1 MGEPST
7 QSFATRFTQRAETPP
22 RAKLTAGSSYRLSDL
37 KTQRKTLIE
46 ELGPTIPEVP
56 IPYFLTNILP
66 GLREGLDV
74 DEIATKFKASG
85 HITDDGR
92 WSCFPCDPAQV
103 KKREEQCFQ
112 PLEQLAEAIST
123 ASGGGKH
130 ATPTLHAKP
139 FHTTCLHAQGHEESR
154 WVYWANIAMSAE
166 FKKKARPADKEDNV
180 AKIIWSMHQC
190 MREDPRRRFTF
201 GLTIENKEIRLWF
214 CTRAQLLVSEGI
226 NFLQDHAT
234 VIHLFLALMYAKDH
248 EVGWD
253 PTICYARD
261 RNGEVLLHDGV
272 PRLDITIHEDGEEP
286 ETLR

>member
-56 IPYFLTNILP
+56 IPNFLTNILP

-74 DEIATKFKASG
+74 DEIATKLKASG

-123 ASGGGKH
+123 ASGGGSTRLLH
-130 ATPTLHAKP
+130 YTQNPSIQPVCTLRDTK
-139 FHTTCLHAQGHEESR
+139 SR
-154 WVYWANIAMSAE
+154 PDGYFMISDETNQVYWANIAMSAE
-166 FKKKARPADKEDNV
+166 FKKKARPADKEDV
-180 AKIIWSMHQC
+180 CIWI
-190 MREDPRRRFTF
+190 F
-201 GLTIENKEIRLWF
+201 
-214 CTRAQLLVSEGI
+214 LLV
-226 NFLQDHAT
+226 
-234 VIHLFLALMYAKDH
+234 
-248 EVGWD
+248 
-253 PTICYARD
+253 
-261 RNGEVLLHDGV
+261 
-272 PRLDITIHEDGEEP
+272 
-286 ETLR
+286 

>member
-1 MGEPST
+1 MRILYPCARATFT
-7 QSFATRFTQRAETPP
+7 QSPP
-22 RAKLTAGSSYRLSDL
+22 PGRPCHTISELAYQMHSNTSTVDSQSPWLTAGSSYRLSDL

-56 IPYFLTNILP
+56 IPNFLTNILP

-74 DEIATKFKASG
+74 DEIAAKLKASG

-139 FHTTCLHAQGHEESR
+139 FHTTCLHAQGHKESSR
-154 WVYWANIAMSAE
+154 WV
-166 FKKKARPADKEDNV
+166 F
-180 AKIIWSMHQC
+180 
-190 MREDPRRRFTF
+190 
-201 GLTIENKEIRLWF
+201 
-214 CTRAQLLVSEGI
+214 
-226 NFLQDHAT
+226 
-234 VIHLFLALMYAKDH
+234 
-248 EVGWD
+248 
-253 PTICYARD
+253 
-261 RNGEVLLHDGV
+261 HD
-272 PRLDITIHEDGEEP
+272 I
-286 ETLR
+286 

>member
-56 IPYFLTNILP
+56 IPNFLTNILP

-74 DEIATKFKASG
+74 DEIATKLKASG

-123 ASGGGKH
+123 ASGGG
-130 ATPTLHAKP
+130 
-139 FHTTCLHAQGHEESR
+139 S
-154 WVYWANIAMSAE
+154 
-166 FKKKARPADKEDNV
+166 
-180 AKIIWSMHQC
+180 
-190 MREDPRRRFTF
+190 
-201 GLTIENKEIRLWF
+201 
-214 CTRAQLLVSEGI
+214 TR
-226 NFLQDHAT
+226 
-234 VIHLFLALMYAKDH
+234 
-248 EVGWD
+248 
-253 PTICYARD
+253 
-261 RNGEVLLHDGV
+261 LLHYTQNPSIQPV
-272 PRLDITIHEDGEEP
+272 C
-286 ETLR
+286 TLRDTKSRPDGSIGRTLPCLPNSRRKQDLPTRKITLRRLSGVCINACGRIPVDASRSASQLRTRRWDCGSAVVHSYLSARVSIFCRTMLLSFIYSWH

>member
-1 MGEPST
+1 MISD
-7 QSFATRFTQRAETPP
+7 ETN
-22 RAKLTAGSSYRLSDL
+22 
-37 KTQRKTLIE
+37 Q
-46 ELGPTIPEVP
+46 
-56 IPYFLTNILP
+56 
-66 GLREGLDV
+66 
-74 DEIATKFKASG
+74 
-85 HITDDGR
+85 
-92 WSCFPCDPAQV
+92 
-103 KKREEQCFQ
+103 
-112 PLEQLAEAIST
+112 
-123 ASGGGKH
+123 
-130 ATPTLHAKP
+130 
-139 FHTTCLHAQGHEESR
+139 
-154 WVYWANIAMSAE
+154 VYWANIAMSAE

-201 GLTIENKEIRLWF
+201 GLTIENKEMRLWF
-214 CTRAQLLVSEGI
+214 CSRAQLLVSEGI

-286 ETLR
+286 EVYRTTRIISDIAADSPLGKGTRVWEQ